1 MKAIRA
7 LELEGIVAKRVK
19 NILTR
24 MCLGVWE
31 VEEWYIH

>member
-19 NILTR
+19 NLPTR
-24 MCLGVWE
+24 MCLGVGD
-31 VEEWYIH
+31 VEE